1 MIKECIFVDVF
12 ADSPYSGNQ
21 LAVFPESD
29 GLTTEQMQKL
39 ANEINYSETTFV
51 LDSAEPEADF
61 EVRIFTIR
69 FELPFAGHP
78 VLGTAYSIMNI
89 FDIWP
94 EKKDILKLKTK
105 AGIIPLEIKDDNVWM
120 TQKEPEFLGQYAD

>member
-1 MIKECIFVDVF
+1 MMKECIFVDVF

-29 GLTTEQMQKL
+29 GLNTEQMQKL
-39 ANEINYSETTFV
+39 ANEINYSEATFI
-51 LDSAEPEADF
+51 LDGAEPEADF
-61 EVRIFTIR
+61 EVRIFAIR

-78 VLGTAYSIMNI
+78 VLGTAYSIMNS

-94 EKKDILKLKTK
+94 EKKHILKLKTK
-105 AGIIPLEIKDDNVWM
+105 AGIITLEREDDIIWM
-120 TQKEPEFLGQYAD
+120 T